1 MVKDVEVL
9 SMAEVK
15 ETLAKHPQSEDNNK
29 AKEVLDYI
37 KKFSKI
43 KPEKAREVKKS
54 LNDLNII
61 KLKPKHIAKIIDLMP
76 EDAED
81 VRKIFVGED
90 VTLDQDEITSIL
102 EAVKKNK

>member
-15 ETLAKHPQSEDNNK
+15 ETLTKYPQSEDNKK
-29 AKEVLDYI
+29 AKEVMDYI

-43 KPEKAREVKKS
+43 KPEKARDIKKA

-61 KLKPKHIAKIIDLMP
+61 KLKQKHIAKIIDVMP

-102 EAVKKNK
+102 DAVKKNK

>member
-15 ETLAKHPQSEDNNK
+15 ETLTKYPQSEDNKK
-29 AKEVLDYI
+29 AKEVMDYI

-43 KPEKAREVKKS
+43 KPEKAKDIKKA

-61 KLKPKHIAKIIDLMP
+61 KLKQKHIAKIIDVMP

-102 EAVKKNK
+102 DAVKKNK

>member
-15 ETLAKHPQSEDNNK
+15 ETLAKYPQSEDNNK